1 MKTKLLVITAVVAA
15 LGNLAYAQ
23 PEGRRQ
29 VRANRGASTQARLGH
44 GARTYQ
50 TALRFAQENRLQHF
64 TVPMRNG
71 QQRLVVNVT
80 NEKAAAWNQVFSKA
94 NGYIEPFF
102 NASATSGP
110 GWSQLRMGNKRWKS
124 YGQGSDF
131 RAETY
136 GGRVAFPLS
145 LSSDELRTTESCI
158 VNGTN
163 APFNYNGGDPER
175 TGRNCT
181 NWVTYKIGQYTGV
194 TTNSVVGHMSSMVR
208 GSTSDR
214 MSVMAVMSSQA
225 LPSFDAQI
233 VSALAA
239 SALTGG

>member
-1 MKTKLLVITAVVAA
+1 MKTKLLVMIAVVAA
-15 LGNLAYAQ
+15 LGTVADAQ
-23 PEGRRQ
+23 PRGRRQ
-29 VRANRGASTQARLGH
+29 ARANNRVASEARLGH

-50 TALRFAQENRLQHF
+50 KALRFAQENRLQHF
-64 TVPMRNG
+64 SVPMRNG

-80 NEKAAAWNQVFSKA
+80 NAKAEAWNQLFSKA

-110 GWSQLRMGNKRWKS
+110 GWSQLRMGTKRWKK
-124 YGQGSDF
+124 YGPGSDF
-131 RAETY
+131 RAATS

-145 LSSDELRTTESCI
+145 LTSEELRTTEACI

-163 APFNYNGGDPER
+163 APFSYNGGDPER

-208 GSTSDR
+208 GTTSDR
-214 MSVMAVMSSQA
+214 MSVMAVMSRET
-225 LPSFDAQI
+225 LPSFDQQI
-233 VSALAA
+233 VAALAA